1 MIVPRH
7 RYKMDTIITVPVWR
21 RRRGIR
27 MLQLG
32 LVVTGIGLGW
42 WRWSP
47 RLTPSSSFGPRP
59 VVVIVV
65 VAIVPV
71 AVTVVVGVSV
81 VGATPSVLPVA
92 AVAPFVAAV
101 VSISVVIVVAIAEL
115 VALLEAVPGT
125 RRSFRVSKVRQK
137 IKQMLNGDRG
147 QLPDG
152 LQVPLLRT

>member
-27 MLQLG
+27 MLHLG

-65 VAIVPV
+65 IAIVPV

-115 VALLEAVPGT
+115 VAVLEAVPGT
-125 RRSFRVSKVRQK
+125 RRSFRVSKVRQ
-137 IKQMLNGDRG
+137 MLNGDRR